1 MSLKNRLFT
10 IERLLITIFIFLLI
24 PLLLS
29 GCPYESGI
37 PLSSPAKAMID
48 KELIG
53 KWEYVNKEGH
63 TEGIVTISMFNDHEL
78 LIVLKD
84 EDKNDSEMLRAFVTF
99 IGKEK
104 ILNIQEMKGAYEDRA
119 WMFVNYSIANCT
131 LSYRIV
137 DDELIKKNQEKM
149 SSSKEFYRF
158 IKENLSN
165 NSLYGNA
172 EKTDLRCI
180 KE

>member
-1 MSLKNRLFT
+1 MMGN
-10 IERLLITIFIFLLI
+10 IVRLLTTIFMFLLI

-29 GCPYESGI
+29 GCPYESRI
-37 PLSSPAKAMID
+37 PISLPAKAMID

-53 KWEYVNKEGH
+53 KWKYVNKEGH
-63 TEGIVTISMFNDHEL
+63 TEGMVTISMFNDHEL

-84 EDKNDSEMLRAFVTF
+84 EDKNNSEMLRAFVTS

-104 ILNIQEMKGAYEDRA
+104 FLNIQEMKGTYEDRT

-137 DDELIKKNQEKM
+137 DDELIKKNQKNL
-149 SSSKEFYRF
+149 SSSKKLYRF
-158 IKENLSN
+158 IKGNLSN
-165 NSLYGNA
+165 NNLYGDE
-172 EKTDLRCI
+172 EKTDLKCVQ
-180 KE
+180 E